1 MFRSLTRRA
10 NPLASKTTAGGV
22 LDAEVVLDPAAGE
35 PVGAAEIEAAL
46 AVINHATARI
56 LKLG

>member
-1 MFRSLTRRA
+1 
-10 NPLASKTTAGGV
+10 
-22 LDAEVVLDPAAGE
+22 LDAEAALDPAPGE
-35 PVGAAEIEAAL
+35 PVGAAEVDAEIEVAL